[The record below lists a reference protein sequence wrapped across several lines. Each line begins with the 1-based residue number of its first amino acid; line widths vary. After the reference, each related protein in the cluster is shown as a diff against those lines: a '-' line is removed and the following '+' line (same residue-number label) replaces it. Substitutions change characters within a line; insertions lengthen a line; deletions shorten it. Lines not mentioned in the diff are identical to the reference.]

1 MLLVA
6 MATKPKPTP
15 CGPIVSGQVVVQSHK
30 ELQLMKEV
38 SLVIY
43 SILNNY

>member
-1 MLLVA
+1 MTSVA

-38 SLVIY
+38 DCYFKLKFVC
-43 SILNNY
+43 